1 MIFAIKYADEIKWAT
16 VGGEHPQSALVHM
29 LAEASENCKFISD
42 MELLRWLSKTAG
54 LIDYC

>member
-1 MIFAIKYADEIKWAT
+1 MLTEIKRAT
-16 VGGEHPQSALVHM
+16 VGSEQPQSALVHM
-29 LAEASENCKFISD
+29 LAEASENCKLISD